1 MKNTTLLII
10 LSLAVLAFAGCGDT
24 ATNTVSNVTTNAN
37 KIAANS
43 ANNAITT
50 TTPAVNS
57 SEGAPKSDLKPADVD
72 PNKPIPVAEVK
83 AAYIA
88 DKAAWHG
95 KQVSVT
101 GDYFG
106 KGKST
111 NGGKEG
117 NYYVSIT
124 DSSKK
129 LMGTCYLDKEASD
142 EISKQPANHVFK
154 GTIVE
159 DKGAIVEQVKLKP
172 CEIVK

>member
-1 MKNTTLLII
+1 MRNLNLLII
-10 LSLAVLAFAGCGDT
+10 LCLSILVFAGCGET
-24 ATNTVSNVTTNAN
+24 TTNTANVVNTSGNVTV
-37 KIAANS
+37 ANS
-43 ANNAITT
+43 ANKTMT
-50 TTPAVNS
+50 TTPAANS

-95 KQVSVT
+95 KQVSIT

-117 NYYVSIT
+117 DYYVSIT
-124 DSSKK
+124 DAGKK
-129 LMGTCYLDKEASD
+129 LMATCHLDKEASD
-142 EISKQPANHVFK
+142 EISKNPANHVFK